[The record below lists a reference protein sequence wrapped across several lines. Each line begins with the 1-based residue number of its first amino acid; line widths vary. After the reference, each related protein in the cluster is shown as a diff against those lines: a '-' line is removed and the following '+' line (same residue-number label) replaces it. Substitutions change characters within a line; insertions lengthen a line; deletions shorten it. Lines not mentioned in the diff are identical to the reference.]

1 MNRELRQA
9 RKGHARLIKEDSQLF
24 SINISADS
32 TDPWAGSDYSTFNG
46 RISHKE
52 GVVPTAED
60 STTGVDYDLK
70 YMLSVEHSV
79 NFLEKGFIIT
89 DESGTEWELGKPDP
103 LRRFGGIYGYQVN
116 LIERS

>member
-9 RKGHARLIKEDSQLF
+9 RKGQSRLVKEDSQLF
-24 SINISADS
+24 SINMSTDA
-32 TDPWAGSDYSTFNG
+32 TDPWAESDDTKFKG

-52 GVVPTAED
+52 SSVPTAD
-60 STTGVDYDLK
+60 ASTTGVDYDLRH
-70 YMLSVEHSV
+70 MLSVEHFV
-79 NFLEKGFIIT
+79 DFLVEGDIIT
-89 DESGTEWELGKPDP
+89 DESGAEWELGRPDP